1 MLDIS
6 YRDHITNDVVRNR
19 IRQAIGP
26 NDILTTVKKTQVRVV
41 WDLTLDV
48 SSIKISRARQDNFTN
63 SARREKK
70 GPTKEALGEQHL

>member
-6 YRDHITNDVVRNR
+6 YRDHITNDAVRNR

-70 GPTKEALGEQHL
+70 RPTKEALGEQHL